1 MLINRKLY
9 FLCVMRSTLIA
20 LAILLCIGCGTRK
33 ASTQIAKVDIKDK
46 SEQISTGSS
55 STESKATGSTETN
68 EQLAKTDEKQ
78 ESRTRE
84 LYDENG
90 KLKERITELIN
101 SKSAD
106 NSKRLSVGRYDINTR
121 VNTAYTNTIYR
132 TVTIHTKDKEKT
144 VTSNRNGL
152 YTLLFGIGVVAI
164 LCFGA
169 YKMWG

>member
-1 MLINRKLY
+1 MKVSKILIFVLIIGML
-9 FLCVMRSTLIA
+9 
-20 LAILLCIGCGTRK
+20 GCGTRK
-33 ASTQIAKVDIKDK
+33 ATVNLSKTDVKEESKEV
-46 SEQISTGSS
+46 SS
-55 STESKATGSTETN
+55 GNTSTESKSTVSMETN
-68 EQLAKTDEKQ
+68 EQVAKTDEKQ

-106 NSKRLSVGRYDINTR
+106 NSKRSSVGRYDINTKT
-121 VNTAYTNTIYR
+121 NTAYTNTIYR
-132 TVTIHTKDKEKT
+132 TLTIHTKDKEKT

-152 YTLLFGIGVVAI
+152 YTMLFGIGVVGI
-164 LCFGA
+164 LCYGA

>member
-1 MLINRKLY
+1 
-9 FLCVMRSTLIA
+9 MRSTLIA
-20 LAILLCIGCGTRK
+20 LAILLFVGCGTRK
-33 ASTQIAKVDIKDK
+33 ASVNLSKTDVKEESKEV
-46 SEQISTGSS
+46 SSGSTYTS
-55 STESKATGSTETN
+55 STSSASTETN
-68 EQLAKTDEKQ
+68 EQIAKTDEKQ

-106 NSKRLSVGRYDINTR
+106 NSKRSSFGRYDINTR

-132 TVTIHTKDKEKT
+132 TVTIHTKDKQKA

-152 YTLLFGIGVVAI
+152 YTMLFGLGVVAI
-164 LCFGA
+164 LCYGA